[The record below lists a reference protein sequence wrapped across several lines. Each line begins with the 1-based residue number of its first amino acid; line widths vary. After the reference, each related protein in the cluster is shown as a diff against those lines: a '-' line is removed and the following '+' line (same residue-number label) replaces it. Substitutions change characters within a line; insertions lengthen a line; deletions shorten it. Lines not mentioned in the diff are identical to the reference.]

1 MKRALPLTAVL
12 ALAFGLAACGSPS
25 SSTPSDLPPSAEEG
39 RQLSKNNGCAGCHG
53 SNFGGGVGPTWQGL
67 SGSSVSLAN
76 GEKVL
81 ADRAYL
87 IESIKNP
94 NAKRVAGFSSA
105 MPAVSLTDDE
115 ISKIVDFIET
125 LK

>member
-1 MKRALPLTAVL
+1 M
-12 ALAFGLAACGSPS
+12 
-25 SSTPSDLPPSAEEG
+25 
-39 RQLSKNNGCAGCHG
+39 
-53 SNFGGGVGPTWQGL
+53 
-67 SGSSVSLAN
+67 SLAN